1 MNAFEEKSVHAP
13 EEDSLVLSSPDSD
26 SEETSTD
33 ISAVEI
39 ESEGDSA
46 NLSPSESG
54 SEGASLDRS
63 LSKNGMEEESPD
75 FVVSEKNGPEKTT
88 PVPPVPG
95 KAKSPKKIAAVILA
109 LILAGAAA
117 VFFGYSGWVQ
127 FPWMEKRVFWN
138 HGRLLREGWIRM
150 PDGAYCYFGA
160 DGDMVTGL
168 QQISGDRY
176 YFDPD
181 SGEMKTGWMTISAAA
196 AGGAAA
202 AVSAEGPAGMTAEEA
217 AVSATAEASAAGGSA
232 GSAGSAADFS
242 VIEGR
247 AEGNAS
253 ETAAATQTASPQEDS
268 ARMYFRSPSGKAA
281 VGWEEINGDVY
292 GFSDQGILQTG
303 WIERDGQRYYL
314 DELGRRQTGWQTI
327 DEETYYL
334 GDDGAMQTGW
344 VRADRKTYLLDEKGH
359 KLTGR
364 QTVNGKKYRLN
375 RDGVLLTGWIEEN
388 GKKYYYGQDGA
399 MQTGFVTIG
408 GERYYLSEDGT
419 VEPGWHWENDSRFYV
434 CSDGFVLDAEEETG
448 DYGRFVV
455 RGTGLDVC
463 LFTAPSR
470 EEYQTVVDNENSA
483 LVVQERRDLE
493 PVIADRR
500 SQGFDMK
507 KVKEGS
513 IALVLYPDGTV
524 QEFTCSRWTT
534 GSNLGS
540 DVVDEAGLSIWKQNE
555 GGLCTYSSAGENN
568 PDEVIVCFWT
578 QVLSGTEEGEG

>member
-1 MNAFEEKSVHAP
+1 MNAFEEQNMHAP
-13 EEDSLVLSSPDSD
+13 EEDSQVLSSPDSD

-33 ISAVEI
+33 VSAAEN
-39 ESEGDSA
+39 E
-46 NLSPSESG
+46 
-54 SEGASLDRS
+54 SEGASPES
-63 LSKNGMEEESPD
+63 ITSEE
-75 FVVSEKNGPEKTT
+75 NRPEKTT
-88 PVPPVPG
+88 SVPPVPG
-95 KAKSPKKIAAVILA
+95 KGRSRKKIAAVILA

-168 QQISGDRY
+168 QQIGGDRY

-202 AVSAEGPAGMTAEEA
+202 AVSAEEPVGTTAEEA
-217 AVSATAEASAAGGSA
+217 AASAAAEAPAAVESV
-232 GSAGSAADFS
+232 GSAGSAADLS
-242 VIEGR
+242 GKT
-247 AEGNAS
+247 EGNAS
-253 ETAAATQTASPQEDS
+253 VTAAAAQTASPQEDA

-344 VRADRKTYLLDEKGH
+344 VRADRKTYLLDENGH

-524 QEFTCSRWTT
+524 QEFSCSRWTT
-534 GSNLGS
+534 GSNMGT
-540 DVVDEAGLSIWKQNE
+540 DVVDETGRSIWKQNE
-555 GGLCTYSSAGENN
+555 GGLCTYSSAGGND

-578 QVLSGTEEGEG
+578 PVLSGTEEGEG

>member
-202 AVSAEGPAGMTAEEA
+202 TVSTEEPAGTTAEEA
-217 AVSATAEASAAGGSA
+217 AASATAEAPVAVGSV
-232 GSAGSAADFS
+232 GSAGSAADLS
-242 VIEGR
+242 GKT
-247 AEGNAS
+247 EGNAS
-253 ETAAATQTASPQEDS
+253 VTAAAAQTASPQEDA

-281 VGWEEINGDVY
+281 VG
-292 GFSDQGILQTG
+292 
-303 WIERDGQRYYL
+303 
-314 DELGRRQTGWQTI
+314 
-327 DEETYYL
+327 
-334 GDDGAMQTGW
+334 
-344 VRADRKTYLLDEKGH
+344 
-359 KLTGR
+359 
-364 QTVNGKKYRLN
+364 
-375 RDGVLLTGWIEEN
+375 
-388 GKKYYYGQDGA
+388 
-399 MQTGFVTIG
+399 
-408 GERYYLSEDGT
+408 
-419 VEPGWHWENDSRFYV
+419 
-434 CSDGFVLDAEEETG
+434 
-448 DYGRFVV
+448 
-455 RGTGLDVC
+455 
-463 LFTAPSR
+463 
-470 EEYQTVVDNENSA
+470 
-483 LVVQERRDLE
+483 
-493 PVIADRR
+493 
-500 SQGFDMK
+500 
-507 KVKEGS
+507 
-513 IALVLYPDGTV
+513 
-524 QEFTCSRWTT
+524 
-534 GSNLGS
+534 
-540 DVVDEAGLSIWKQNE
+540 
-555 GGLCTYSSAGENN
+555 
-568 PDEVIVCFWT
+568 
-578 QVLSGTEEGEG
+578 